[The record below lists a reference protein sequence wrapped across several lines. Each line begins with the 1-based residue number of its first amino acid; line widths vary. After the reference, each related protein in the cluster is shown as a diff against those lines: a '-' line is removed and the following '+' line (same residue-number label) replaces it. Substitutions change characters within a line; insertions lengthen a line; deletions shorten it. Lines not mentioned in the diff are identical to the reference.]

1 MNGIHENWPL
11 TKLSALEAEH
21 SGCLFTHSTIG
32 LDRPLR
38 VAVSDLDRSIGS
50 SNEFKGCTFDGSG
63 YANEVGVI
71 VVPDA

>member
-1 MNGIHENWPL
+1 MTCMNGIHENWPL

-38 VAVSDLDRSIGS
+38 VAISDLDRSIGS
-50 SNEFKGCTFDGSG
+50 SNVIGSPLK
-63 YANEVGVI
+63 AAFWAITVS
-71 VVPDA
+71 PA